1 MMLTG
6 LLLMV
11 LITKQAELFTD
22 MHLAIQAL
30 SFTPDDRAS
39 RTVTSARWLM
49 LRWLLI
55 RTVPLLMVGSFA
67 DAEVV
72 LINRE
77 QSSLEKG
84 GSYQQPEAVI
94 HKDSAKNN
102 WTLSAGRLDG
112 KTPGA
117 AAPVTTNS
125 KVEQAP
131 QRTRDELYS
140 DDIQQRNVTDAED
153 SSNGLVKVQPVDS
166 RKIEQRDRE
175 IGLAH
180 PSRLDTKTGTG
191 KDPKDSAR
199 SAGSQAATPRGNTN
213 TAQPALTPATAIS
226 ALSSASKTVTYP
238 KAPRLSPQEAV
249 SALTASTGKTASPKV
264 STSASSSMRGDGA
277 RVADAAPVANAGVM
291 RPDAPGRTVVS
302 PAEVI
307 NQVVMPVSVP
317 VSASRSSV
325 SAPASNVVSDS
336 RTSLASTG
344 VSSGYG
350 SSAVAASSIRAT
362 DKPVP
367 GLPPLLSG
375 AQAEL
380 PSVRTI
386 EPARVQE
393 PGIQTTHIVATGADD
408 SSGSLSVPASVVYGA
423 LESRRDDSPSLTAAP
438 ATAINADHSPVSG
451 ASSSFEHWMQTEIN
465 RYLDGNSPV
474 QTVSPAPPV
483 SRPAVDPAV
492 LNAWLDEQVATSR
505 EADSKPSGVNERVI
519 PEQAPEVITK
529 PVGESLPA
537 LLAPQATDENRDEN
551 RAVSGSV
558 TPVPDI
564 LPPTVQPSE
573 PEIPAAWPD
582 TSPDALQTA
591 PMALPDLSAKPSD
604 PVQFDV
610 SYLQDGDGSVQDAVE
625 NFVAWRGKGSADYL
639 NSLKAILEYEV
650 DSGTGRSGSV
660 YGLKWDLLG
669 QGLRQENKVQ
679 QQDALDAEIEQL
691 ALMADLHDKARQT
704 FLLRTDA
711 IRTRIRHLQLEQQ
724 VVLLHLLY
732 QRKEKQLQAGVITR
746 SQRDAIK
753 GQRDNA
759 IRTLAL
765 YRQLDQAGVSHG
777 ELALLNHIE
786 SVQLR
791 SLDEL
796 NGLLLSNSL
805 DLRLDQRRLE
815 RAAITP
821 DYWDDVSLRLYVE
834 NRRDTITDDKN
845 VVGVR
850 AELPL
855 GTTSAKNKAQSQQ
868 HAWSVRVRVQ
878 QQQLQSALR
887 VSYQAFRNA
896 MLKVLT
902 LQQEQQTTRLRYQDL
917 QALQGSGV
925 SSLRLVK
932 EDELEQNQLQQLAL
946 QQNILE
952 QRLDAYIA
960 LWNIGWIAN
969 LGVEEVIMVRP
980 S

>member
-1 MMLTG
+1 VPS
-6 LLLMV
+6 V
-11 LITKQAELFTD
+11 L
-22 MHLAIQAL
+22 
-30 SFTPDDRAS
+30 
-39 RTVTSARWLM
+39 WLM
-49 LRWLLI
+49 LCWLLI
-55 RTVPLLMVGSFA
+55 RTIPLLVVGSFA
-67 DAEVV
+67 NAEVV

-77 QSSLEKG
+77 QSRLEKG

-117 AAPVTTNS
+117 VAPVTTNS
-125 KVEQAP
+125 KEAQAP
-131 QRTRDELYS
+131 QRTRNELYS
-140 DDIQQRNVTDAED
+140 DDIQQRYVTDAED
-153 SSNGLVKVQPVDS
+153 SRDGLVNVQPADS
-166 RKIEQRDRE
+166 RKIEHQDRE

-180 PSRLDTKTGTG
+180 PSRLDTKTGSD
-191 KDPKDSAR
+191 KEARDPSVSA
-199 SAGSQAATPRGNTN
+199 ASQAVAPQGKTK
-213 TAQPALTPATAIS
+213 TAKEALTPAAAIS
-226 ALSSASKTVTYP
+226 ALSSAKKTVTYP
-238 KAPRLSPQEAV
+238 KAPALSPQEAV
-249 SALTASTGKTASPKV
+249 SALPVPARKTGSPKV
-264 STSASSSMRGDGA
+264 LTPASPSAG
-277 RVADAAPVANAGVM
+277 VADTALVTDGIANVM
-291 RPDAPGRTVVS
+291 RPDTSGRTVVS
-302 PAEVI
+302 PAEAI
-307 NQVVMPVSVP
+307 NQAVISASSAPVS
-317 VSASRSSV
+317 SRNTAS
-325 SAPASNVVSDS
+325 SAPASRPVAGL
-336 RTSLASTG
+336 RTNPASAS
-344 VSSGYG
+344 VSSGYD
-350 SSAVAASSIRAT
+350 SSEGHSSSVHAT
-362 DKPVP
+362 DKPVT

-375 AQAEL
+375 AQTEL
-380 PSVRTI
+380 PSVD
-386 EPARVQE
+386 PARVAASRV
-393 PGIQTTHIVATGADD
+393 QTATVVAPAGSD
-408 SSGSLSVPASVVYGA
+408 SLSVPGAIAYTA
-423 LESRRDDSPSLTAAP
+423 LESRRDDSPSLAAAP
-438 ATAINADHSPVSG
+438 ATPIRSDHSPVSG
-451 ASSSFEHWMQTEIN
+451 ASSSFEHWMQSEID
-465 RYLDGNSPV
+465 RYLDRNASV
-474 QTVSPAPPV
+474 QTVSPAPPA

-492 LNAWLDEQVATSR
+492 LNSWLDEQIAVSR
-505 EADSKPSGVNERVI
+505 ETDTKPSGGN
-519 PEQAPEVITK
+519 EQAADK
-529 PVGESLPA
+529 
-537 LLAPQATDENRDEN
+537 NRDET
-551 RAVSGSV
+551 RDESTAVSEPV
-558 TPVPDI
+558 TPVPDM
-564 LPPTVQPSE
+564 LPPAVQPPE
-573 PEIPAAWPD
+573 PEPPAWPD
-582 TSPDALQTA
+582 TAPDTLQTA
-591 PMALPDLSAKPSD
+591 PMALPDLSARPSD

-610 SYLQDGDGSVQDAVE
+610 SYLQDSDGSVQEAVE
-625 NFVAWRGKGSADYL
+625 NFVAWGGKGGADYL

-691 ALMADLHDKARQT
+691 ALMADLHAKAQQT

-711 IRTRIRHLQLEQQ
+711 IRTRIRRQQLEKQ
-724 VVLLHLLY
+724 VALLDSLY

-746 SQRDAIK
+746 SQRDAVK

-765 YRQLDQAGVSHG
+765 YRQLDQTGVSHG

-845 VVGVR
+845 IVGVR

-855 GTTSAKNKAQSQQ
+855 GTTSARNKAQSQQ

-896 MLKVLT
+896 MLTVVT
-902 LQQEQQTTRLRYQDL
+902 LQQQQQTTRLRYQDL

-932 EDELEQNQLQQLAL
+932 DDELEQNQLQQLAL

-960 LWNIGWIAN
+960 LWNVGWIAN
-969 LGVEEVIMVRP
+969 LGVDDVMVVQP